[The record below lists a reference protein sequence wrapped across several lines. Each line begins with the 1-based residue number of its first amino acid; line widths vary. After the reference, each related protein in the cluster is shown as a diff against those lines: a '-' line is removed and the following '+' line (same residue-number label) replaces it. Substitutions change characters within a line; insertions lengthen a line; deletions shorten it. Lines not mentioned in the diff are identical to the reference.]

1 MVAPKLTLSGTRRP
15 SNTAMQIAYAVA
27 CILILATLAFS
38 AISMAMPSA
47 TPLNPT
53 LPKPRTS
60 APLEYRIPSE
70 PVDYYDPNYIGS
82 YGG

>member
-1 MVAPKLTLSGTRRP
+1 MKLAMNGAIRP
-15 SNTAMQIAYAVA
+15 VRSAAQLAYAMAIVVA
-27 CILILATLAFS
+27 LAALALSFS
-38 AISMAMPSA
+38 ALFASTSIAAPPA
-47 TPLNPT
+47 RPPA
-53 LPKPRTS
+53 S